1 MTTPSI
7 RHLFDLDI
15 TLRDAAL
22 DMENRPTR
30 RMIANAAIG
39 MHVEDAYYSVRELR
53 EAVSWVHEGV
63 SAGKLKLAEIL
74 GNDGADDF
82 QRCIY
87 FCLAGRGVVSMLDD
101 LEWLEDLLERR
112 GRIAGEQKRLKET
125 VMPLVNPSRRA
136 SAAAEAGVAAPSNPR
151 RRRAG
156 LVASDAAVTLVF
168 GH

>member
-39 MHVEDAYYSVRELR
+39 MHVEDAYYSVGELR
-53 EAVSWVHEGV
+53 EAVSWIHEGEQG
-63 SAGKLKLAEIL
+63 GKRKLASIL
-74 GNDGADDF
+74 SSPAGDGF

-87 FCLAGRGVVSMLDD
+87 FCLAGRGVVEMIDD
-101 LEWLEDLLERR
+101 LMWLEELLEAR
-112 GRIAGEQKRLKET
+112 GRIAGE
-125 VMPLVNPSRRA
+125 M
-136 SAAAEAGVAAPSNPR
+136 R
-151 RRRAG
+151 RRKLKARALVRPYVADEPDGPVGSMSEDFQQGQSWWADPG
-156 LVASDAAVTLVF
+156 LSA
-168 GH
+168 

>member
-87 FCLAGRGVVSMLDD
+87 FCLAGRGVVDMLDD
-101 LEWLEDLLERR
+101 LEWLEDMLERR
-112 GRIAGEQKRLKET
+112 GRVAGEMRRMKGRC
-125 VMPLVNPSRRA
+125 MPLTKPYVADAPDGPLVRLDADFEQGPSWWA
-136 SAAAEAGVAAPSNPR
+136 DPSLT
-151 RRRAG
+151 A
-156 LVASDAAVTLVF
+156 
-168 GH
+168 